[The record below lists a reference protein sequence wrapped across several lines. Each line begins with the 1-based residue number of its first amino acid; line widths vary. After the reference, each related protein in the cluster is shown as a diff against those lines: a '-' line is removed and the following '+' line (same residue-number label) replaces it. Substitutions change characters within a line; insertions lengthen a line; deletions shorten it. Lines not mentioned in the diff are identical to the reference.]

1 MDTIKKFL
9 ISIFVVSAFA
19 HFAAPQVSAE
29 SVEVS
34 SPPALLC
41 MPGIYLEEN
50 PECSVLGP
58 AAYLTRQ
65 AHIYAQIDS
74 QPERF
79 PYLDTSYGETDYYYF
94 RARNKSSAV
103 FSTYQ
108 AAVNNSG
115 AVDSLPEGYT
125 FAAYTRMVEENGN
138 RYYQLTNGYWMRH
151 SAVSSYA
158 APSRFLGNDRRGQ
171 AARVALHLSYRP
183 EERRWVLREIPT
195 QEKPGFYEPL
205 TGNRIER
212 YSLIEVFDEVQIGS
226 STWYMIAPDE
236 WVHNTQVG
244 LVYPAEHPPEGVTNG
259 RWIEI
264 NIWEQTLAVYE
275 NEKMIFATLVTTGS
289 KDFYSRPGLFK
300 IYEKLESTHM
310 AGYLGKEEAYYLM
323 NVPWTMYFDDGRGT
337 HAEYWHD
344 HLGYRSSH
352 GCINMS
358 FPDAEWLFRWARM
371 DEWVYA
377 WDPSGSTPEDPRL
390 FTQFLNDS

>member
-1 MDTIKKFL
+1 
-9 ISIFVVSAFA
+9 
-19 HFAAPQVSAE
+19 
-29 SVEVS
+29 
-34 SPPALLC
+34 
-41 MPGIYLEEN
+41 MPGIYLEGN

-65 AHIYAQIDS
+65 AYIYAQVDS

-94 RARNKSSAV
+94 RARNNSSAI
-103 FSTYQ
+103 FSSYQ
-108 AAVNNSG
+108 SAVNNSG
-115 AVDSLPEGYT
+115 AIDSLPEGYT
-125 FAAYTRMVEENGN
+125 FAAYNRMVEEDGT

-158 APSRFLGNDRRGQ
+158 ASSRFLGVMPVDQ
-171 AARVALHLSYRP
+171 PARKFG
-183 EERRWVLREIPT
+183 WVLREIPT

-212 YSLIEVFDEVQIGS
+212 YTFIEVFDEVQIGS
-226 STWYMIAPDE
+226 STWYLVAPDE

-244 LVYPAEHPPEGVTNG
+244 LVYPAESPPEGVTNG

-275 NEKMIFATLVTTGS
+275 NEQMIFATLVTTGS
-289 KDFYSRPGLFK
+289 KDFYTRPGLFK

-358 FPDAEWLFRWARM
+358 FPDAEWLFQWAQM

>member
-1 MDTIKKFL
+1 M
-9 ISIFVVSAFA
+9 
-19 HFAAPQVSAE
+19 
-29 SVEVS
+29 
-34 SPPALLC
+34 LC
-41 MPGIYLEEN
+41 MPGVYLDQN
-50 PECSVLGP
+50 PDCSVLGP
-58 AAYLTRQ
+58 AAYLTQ
-65 AHIYAQIDS
+65 KAYIYAQIDS

-79 PYLDTSYGETDYYYF
+79 PYLDVSYGETDFYYF
-94 RARNKSSAV
+94 RARTSESAV
-103 FSTYQ
+103 FGTYE

-115 AVDSLPEGYT
+115 AIDSLPEGYT
-125 FAAYTRMVEENGN
+125 FAAYTQMVTEDNN
-138 RYYQLTNGYWMRH
+138 RYYRLTNGFWMRH

-158 APSRFLGNDRRGQ
+158 APSRFLGVMP
-171 AARVALHLSYRP
+171 AETPARKFG
-183 EERRWVLREIPT
+183 WVLREIPT

-212 YSLIEVFDEVQIGS
+212 YSMIEVFDEVQIGS

-244 LVYPAEHPPEGVTNG
+244 LVYPAEAPPEGVTNG

-264 NIWEQTLAVYE
+264 NIWEQTLSVYE
-275 NEKMIFATLVTTGS
+275 NNEMIFATLVTTGS
-289 KDFYSRPGLFK
+289 KDFYTRPGLFK

-310 AGYLGKEEAYYLM
+310 AGYLGTEEAYYLM

-358 FPDAEWLFRWARM
+358 FPDAEWLFHWAQM

-377 WDPSGSTPEDPRL
+377 WDPSGRTPEDPKL
-390 FTQFLNDS
+390 FTQFLEDS